1 MQTGLL
7 HQAWIVVR
15 RCWPYTT
22 SRWELCFIRLNA
34 VLVCFQLKQTIGI
47 PVRIRR
53 KTVVLKKSR
62 TDYHLRCV
70 PSAAEIFYRSWY
82 TIASVHKSSIT
93 QFGFVCDSG
102 NRKQTRDG
110 FVSKSW
116 HQFNDNHWKMK
127 VKFRY
132 FNNRLKLDML
142 EYISYLKS
150 VRRIHL

>member
-1 MQTGLL
+1 M
-7 HQAWIVVR
+7 VR

-22 SRWELCFIRLNA
+22 SRWELGFIRLNA
-34 VLVCFQLKQTIGI
+34 VLICFRLKQTFGI
-47 PVRIRR
+47 LIRIRR
-53 KTVVLKKSR
+53 KIVVLKKAQLIITYVVSLQRQKSFIGHDTRLFLLLSR
-62 TDYHLRCV
+62 
-70 PSAAEIFYRSWY
+70 
-82 TIASVHKSSIT
+82 ASHN
-93 QFGFVCDSG
+93 FGLVYDSG
-102 NRKQTRDG
+102 NRKQTRHG
-110 FVSKSW
+110 FGSKSW